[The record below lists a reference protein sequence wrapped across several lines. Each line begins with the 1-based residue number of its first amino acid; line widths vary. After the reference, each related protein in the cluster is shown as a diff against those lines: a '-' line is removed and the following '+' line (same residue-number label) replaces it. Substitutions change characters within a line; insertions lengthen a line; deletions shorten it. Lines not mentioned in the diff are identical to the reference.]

1 MVRTAGGIQAVSM
14 LMDGRPLMT
23 DQSRHFQHEP
33 YMQKQTALIQI
44 HLQNNQLQNKTN
56 YKTKTITNK
65 TNYNT
70 QTITKHNQLQTAHTQ
85 ANPSTNQTKPAQS
98 IQHFHQ
104 PQLKLNFIKHDWSN
118 PNNYSIAIQ
127 CSILDLFRC
136 M

>member
-1 MVRTAGGIQAVSM
+1 MGYLVEVPKENTARVLNEMVRTAGEIQAVSM
-14 LMDGRPLMT
+14 LMNGRPLMT

-104 PQLKLNFIKHDWSN
+104 PQLKLNFIKHD
-118 PNNYSIAIQ
+118 
-127 CSILDLFRC
+127 
-136 M
+136 

>member
-1 MVRTAGGIQAVSM
+1 MVRTAGEIQAVSM

-56 YKTKTITNK
+56 YKKEKTITNK
-65 TNYNT
+65 TITKT
-70 QTITKHNQLQTAHTQ
+70 QTITKHDQLQTVHTQ
-85 ANPSTNQTKPAQS
+85 TNPSTNQTRPAQS

-104 PQLKLNFIKHDWSN
+104 PQLKLNFIKHD
-118 PNNYSIAIQ
+118 
-127 CSILDLFRC
+127 
-136 M
+136 